1 MKTRVRI
8 KNENKVLDG
17 GKKGKGQ
24 KGEEKRQ
31 KDDWF
36 SENFEERGYGRLID
50 SRTQH
55 TA

>member
-31 KDDWF
+31 KDGWV
-36 SENFEERGYGRLID
+36 SERISRRGGMVD
-50 SRTQH
+50 
-55 TA
+55 

>member
-1 MKTRVRI
+1 MRI
-8 KNENKVLDG
+8 RNENKVLDG
-17 GKKGKGQ
+17 GKEGEGRKGG

-31 KDDWF
+31 KRWF

-50 SRTQH
+50 SQTQH